1 MKKWVV
7 TGAAGFIGSN
17 LTARLLAL
25 GKSVVGVDNFSTGTR
40 KNIEDIML
48 SLSPEARAR
57 FSLLEGDVRDTGVCL
72 AACEGASVVL
82 HHAAQI
88 SVPLSVENPSE
99 TFSVNSEGFLNVL
112 EAARVHGCRV
122 VYASSSAVY
131 GDLPEFPKSETSP
144 TAPLSPY
151 GLSKLENEQR
161 ASLYWRLYGVPTVG
175 LRYFNIY
182 GPRQDPKG
190 AYAAVIAAWGEAFR
204 SGNRP
209 VVHGDGSATRDFCF
223 VEDVV
228 EANLLAATT
237 DDPRVPGEVFNIAT
251 GTSVSLLELYQTFRR
266 IAGSEHDAP
275 LFAPPRLGD
284 IPHSAANIT
293 KARELLGFAPR
304 FSLEEGLRWVQP

>member
-1 MKKWVV
+1 MILSILSASFRTTASTRRFGSSTDETKPVSSRSFSIRRRADSIRRTCAFCSASKGDANEIVMKKWVV

-131 GDLPEFPKSETSP
+131 GDLPELPKSETSP

-161 ASLYWRLYGVPTVG
+161 AALYWKLYGVPTVG

-182 GPRQDPKG
+182 G
-190 AYAAVIAAWGEAFR
+190 
-204 SGNRP
+204 
-209 VVHGDGSATRDFCF
+209 
-223 VEDVV
+223 
-228 EANLLAATT
+228 
-237 DDPRVPGEVFNIAT
+237 
-251 GTSVSLLELYQTFRR
+251 
-266 IAGSEHDAP
+266 
-275 LFAPPRLGD
+275 
-284 IPHSAANIT
+284 
-293 KARELLGFAPR
+293 
-304 FSLEEGLRWVQP
+304 